1 MDERLCIVS
10 GYISIRYD
18 GAMFTAKA
26 VPSNKAAFI
35 HSFGEDKSAY

>member
-10 GYISIRYD
+10 GFVSIRYD
-18 GAMFTAKA
+18 GAMFTAKG

-35 HSFGEDKSAY
+35 Y